1 MSSQSPVIGSDM
13 VRAPIADP
21 KTGMLTPIWQR
32 ALSILH
38 GAINAG
44 LNQPGNFIGTIAPVA
59 HVAGHVEPISTTL
72 QNIGPTG
79 KVTPAGLPAAT
90 PTQQGAVVMPAGA
103 LNNNLGTASI
113 HANTDFDIAG
123 SAAAAQAAAQAF
135 AANGSNISSGTVAG
149 ARVAALS
156 TLSGQITTAQLP
168 ASGLSVT
175 IATAKLTGGGTNGS
189 MTFTNGIL
197 TAQTPAT

>member
-1 MSSQSPVIGSDM
+1 MSSQSPVIGSDLT
-13 VRAPIADP
+13 RAPIADP
-21 KTGMLTPIWQR
+21 KTGMLTPVWVR
-32 ALSILH
+32 ALNFLH
-38 GAINAG
+38 GAINNA

-59 HVAGHVEPISTTL
+59 HVSGHVEPISTTL

-113 HANTDFDIAG
+113 HANTDFDAAG

-149 ARVAALS
+149 ARVAALN

-168 ASGLSVT
+168 TAGITHTAPL
-175 IATAKLTGGGTNGS
+175 AKLTGGGTNGS
-189 MTFTNGIL
+189 LTFTNGLL
-197 TAQTPAT
+197 TAAVDPT